1 MKQKHGLMRLNRIT
15 TWKLHWNNGL
25 VSFLSHCTDSV
36 QSIMFPAVL
45 AWAKMSNWKYVYEQS
60 PPLPACPSSYL
71 PTYTNPTL
79 IVLRVASGEALKPSS
94 IQSRWRVAEGWGLFS
109 PRPRG
114 RWLWARAERQTKSR
128 PQGRALVLLA
138 RKRLT
143 NCCGEKKRI
152 CKDRLE
158 VVLNWPPRFLRI
170 TGRGAH
176 LLPALH
182 FTSVAC
188 LTDNSLCVSCIQ
200 CLCLK
205 CISLVSLEFPFFTC
219 ICMHFNTGT
228 VEKGTRIHCTHK
240 NLCLSGFFFKKN

>member
-1 MKQKHGLMRLNRIT
+1 MYM
-15 TWKLHWNNGL
+15 NN
-25 VSFLSHCTDSV
+25 
-36 QSIMFPAVL
+36 PA
-45 AWAKMSNWKYVYEQS
+45 S
-60 PPLPACPSSYL
+60 PPHPTLTPRRSSYL

-79 IVLRVASGEALKPSS
+79 IVVRVASGEALQPSS
-94 IQSRWRVAEGWGLFS
+94 IQSRWRTAEGRGLFS
-109 PRPRG
+109 LRPRG

-128 PQGRALVLLA
+128 PQGRALALLA

-143 NCCGEKKRI
+143 NCCGERKRI

-188 LTDNSLCVSCIQ
+188 LTDNSLCMSCIQ
-200 CLCLK
+200 CLCLE
-205 CISLVSLEFPFFTC
+205 CISLGPLEFAFFTC
-219 ICMHFNTGT
+219 VYMHLNTGT
-228 VEKGTRIHCTHK
+228 FEKCTRMHCTRK
-240 NLCLSGFFFKKN
+240 ILCLYKFGTEQ